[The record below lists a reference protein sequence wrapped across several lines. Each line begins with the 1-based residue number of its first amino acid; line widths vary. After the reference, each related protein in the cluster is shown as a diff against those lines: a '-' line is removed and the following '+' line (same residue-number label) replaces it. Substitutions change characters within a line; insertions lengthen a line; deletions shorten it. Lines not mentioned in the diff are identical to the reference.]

1 MSKKVLFYFLVILI
15 LFVPLIKTYEVKC
28 EYDEGIWENVY
39 VFKELDLII
48 LFMPLLILTFLIGF
62 SKKKKILIYRILIVG
77 TFLYSILGVT
87 AILTPSMD
95 SYPLIGAY
103 LMVMLFPTVLFLMNP
118 DGTSMRK

>member
-15 LFVPLIKTYEVKC
+15 LFVPLIKTYEVKG

-103 LMVMLFPTVLFLMNP
+103 LIVMLFPTVLFLMNP